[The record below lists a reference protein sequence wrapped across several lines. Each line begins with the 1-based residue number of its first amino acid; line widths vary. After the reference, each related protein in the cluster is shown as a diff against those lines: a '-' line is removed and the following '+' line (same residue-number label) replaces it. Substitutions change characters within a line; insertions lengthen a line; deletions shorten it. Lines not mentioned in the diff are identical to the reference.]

1 LKKTV
6 LASALAL
13 SLLMVDAK
21 ALDLMNAYE
30 SALAHDPTF
39 RAAVKDA
46 EAGRANIEIGRAG
59 LLPQLSASY
68 YSAVNNSKVSQPQ
81 FGSFGGPT
89 VITNQ
94 AYPSNNSYFQVT
106 QALFNAQAIAAF
118 RQGTAQANL
127 AQARLAYNTQDLLIR
142 VVQAY
147 TDLLY
152 ARDQYSYAA
161 AQKEAFKEQQQVNVK
176 RLEKGEGTITDAL
189 ETRAAY
195 EMADAQLIEAR
206 DVIENN
212 KRKLEA
218 ITGIELRTAAE
229 VKPIFKSFRVQPLNP
244 RAFELWKEMALA
256 SNPEILASQ
265 HNEEV
270 ARQDMQKNVAAN
282 YPVISAVATWGQQ
295 NSYYISTI
303 NQQAVTSSA
312 GIQAQWALFN
322 GGQTTGLI
330 SQSRANYEKSQAQSD
345 EARSR
350 VITELRKQYDTTL
363 SSEQKVAALTRAV
376 ESASELTLAMRKS
389 VRGGERINLDV
400 LMADKGLATAQ
411 RDLAQAKYN
420 YLLAYLRLKQQA
432 GNLTAEDLQLVSTY
446 FERDQNKLALA
457 NPMDSQSNKA
467 SVQAKAVAPAIE
479 GKVNVMA
486 MPPSDLPPNSPL
498 NLKQ

>member
-1 LKKTV
+1 MKKT
-6 LASALAL
+6 LIASALVL
-13 SLLMVDAK
+13 SSVMIDAN
-21 ALDLMNAYE
+21 ALDLMNSYE

-46 EAGRANIEIGRAG
+46 EAGRANLEIGRSG
-59 LLPQLSASY
+59 LLPQLSANY
-68 YSAVNNSKVSQPQ
+68 YSAINNSHITQPQ
-81 FGSFGGPT
+81 YGQYGGPN

-106 QALFNAQAIAAF
+106 QALFNLQAVAQF

-147 TDLLY
+147 TDVLY
-152 ARDQYSYAA
+152 ASEQYSYAA
-161 AQKEAFKEQQQVNVK
+161 AQKEAFKEQLQVNNK
-176 RLEKGEGTITDAL
+176 RFEKGEGTITDSL
-189 ETRAAY
+189 ETRASY
-195 EMADAQLIEAR
+195 EMADAQVIEAR

-218 ITGIELRTAAE
+218 ITGIELKSANE
-229 VKPIFKSFRVQPLNP
+229 VKPIFKSFKVQPLNP

-256 SNPEILASQ
+256 ANPEILASQ

-270 ARQDMQKNVAAN
+270 ARQDMQKNVAGN
-282 YPVISAVATWGQQ
+282 YPTISAVATWGQQ

-303 NQQAVTSSA
+303 NQQAVTSTA

-330 SQSRANYEKSQAQSD
+330 SQSRSNYEKAQAQSD
-345 EARSR
+345 EARLR

-363 SSEQKVAALTRAV
+363 SSEQKVAALNRAV
-376 ESASELTLAMRKS
+376 ESATELTKAMRKS
-389 VRGGERINLDV
+389 VKGGERINLDV

-432 GNLTAEDLQLVSTY
+432 GNLTSEDLQTVATY
-446 FERDQNKLALA
+446 FERDSAGKPLVFDPNKTVLNKLPAAPVAQVSVSAAGA
-457 NPMDSQSNKA
+457 NPPNLPIEPLVLPDLLSQ
-467 SVQAKAVAPAIE
+467 
-479 GKVNVMA
+479 
-486 MPPSDLPPNSPL
+486 
-498 NLKQ
+498 

>member
-1 LKKTV
+1 LKKSL

-13 SLLMVDAK
+13 ASLSLVTGNAN
-21 ALDLMNAYE
+21 ALDLMNSYE

-46 EAGRANIEIGRAG
+46 EAGRANLEIGRSG
-59 LLPQLSASY
+59 LLPQLSANY
-68 YSAVNNSKVSQPQ
+68 YTAANNSHVTQPQ
-81 FGSFGGPT
+81 YGQYGGPN

-94 AYPSNNSYFQVT
+94 AYPSNNSYFQIT
-106 QALFNAQAIAAF
+106 QTLFNLQAVAQF
-118 RQGTAQANL
+118 RQGAAQANL
-127 AQARLAYNTQDLLIR
+127 AQARLMYNTQDLLIR

-152 ARDQYSYAA
+152 SREQYSYAA
-161 AQKEAFKEQQQVNVK
+161 AQKEAFKEQLQVNTK
-176 RLEKGEGTITDAL
+176 RLEKGEGTITDSL
-189 ETRAAY
+189 ETRASY

-218 ITGIELRTAAE
+218 ITGIELKSANQ
-229 VKPIFKSFRVQPLNP
+229 VKPIYKSFKVQPLNP
-244 RAFELWKEMALA
+244 RAFEQWKEMALA
-256 SNPEILASQ
+256 ANPEILASQ

-270 ARQDMQKNVAAN
+270 ARQDLQKNIAGN
-282 YPVISAVATWGQQ
+282 YPTISAVATWGQQ

-330 SQSRANYEKSQAQSD
+330 SQSRSNFEKAQAQSD

-350 VITELRKQYDTTL
+350 VITELRKQYDATL

-376 ESASELTLAMRKS
+376 ESATELTKAMRKS
-389 VRGGERINLDV
+389 VKGGERINLDV

-432 GNLTAEDLQLVSTY
+432 GNLTSEDLQTVSTY
-446 FERDQNKLALA
+446 FERDSSEK
-457 NPMDSQSNKA
+457 PIVYDPNKA
-467 SVQAKAVAPAIE
+467 ALNKAPATPVAQVSVSAV
-479 GKVNVMA
+479 GQGSQN
-486 MPPSDLPPNSPL
+486 PPLILPDLL
-498 NLKQ
+498 GQ

>member
-1 LKKTV
+1 MKKSL

-13 SLLMVDAK
+13 ASLSLVMGNAN
-21 ALDLMNAYE
+21 ALDLMNSYE
-30 SALAHDPTF
+30 AALASDPTF

-46 EAGRANIEIGRAG
+46 EAGRANLEIGRSG
-59 LLPQLSASY
+59 LLPQLSANY
-68 YSAVNNSKVSQPQ
+68 YSAVNNSHIAQPQ
-81 FGSFGGPT
+81 FGNLGGPT

-106 QALFNAQAIAAF
+106 QALFNMQAVAQF
-118 RQGTAQANL
+118 RLGAAQANL

-152 ARDQYSYAA
+152 AREQYSYAA
-161 AQKEAFKEQQQVNVK
+161 AQKEAFKEQLQVNLK
-176 RLEKGEGTITDAL
+176 RFEKGEGTITDSL
-189 ETRAAY
+189 ETRASY

-218 ITGIELRTAAE
+218 ITGIELKSAAE
-229 VKPIFKSFRVQPLNP
+229 VKPIFKNFKVQPLNP
-244 RAFELWKEMALA
+244 KAFELWKETALA

-270 ARQDMQKNVAAN
+270 ARQDLQKNVAGN
-282 YPVISAVATWGQQ
+282 YPTISAVATWGQQ

-303 NQQAVTSSA
+303 NQQATTSTA
-312 GIQAQWALFN
+312 GLQAQWAIFN

-330 SQSRANYEKSQAQSD
+330 SQSRANFEKAQAQSD
-345 EARSR
+345 EARGR
-350 VITELRKQYDTTL
+350 VITELRKQYDATL
-363 SSEQKVAALTRAV
+363 SGEQKVAALTRAV
-376 ESASELTLAMRKS
+376 ESASELTKAMRKS
-389 VRGGERINLDV
+389 VVGGERINLDV
-400 LMADKGLATAQ
+400 LLADKQYATTQ

-432 GNLTAEDLQLVSTY
+432 GNLTTEDLQTVATY
-446 FERDQNKLALA
+446 FERD
-457 NPMDSQSNKA
+457 SA
-467 SVQAKAVAPAIE
+467 SKPITHDPSKSASTKTQ
-479 GKVNVMA
+479 A
-486 MPPSDLPPNSPL
+486 MPVAQVSVSAANTNPQNAPLLLPDLL
-498 NLKQ
+498 GQ